1 MLLLFFCRVVKAH
14 ITLVNSNMENDMLGM
29 SIIIISQNAQKLVTD
44 MALAGSGYSM
54 EGERE
59 NEG

>member
-14 ITLVNSNMENDMLGM
+14 ITLANSNMETDM
-29 SIIIISQNAQKLVTD
+29 SIIIFGQNAQKLVTD
-44 MALAGSGYSM
+44 MALAGSVYSV